1 MDNDQHKMYYNIFIR
16 IIIYLVHTDLIGRI
30 PKEVFILLKAERSY
44 GSTSDVLQNQKNQIN
59 SI

>member
-1 MDNDQHKMYYNIFIR
+1 MYYNIFIR